1 MESCNVE
8 LIFDHVGHFGSFQ
21 KVLYLV
27 CAYQSISCGIHYLS
41 SVLMS
46 IIPEHACKPP
56 GMVRKAVFHNVSA
69 WRLEDILA
77 LRSPE
82 HKGHIMVELQ
92 DGEIWELTRCS
103 RMWRENTSHLGYEY
117 SGYKRD
123 SPCSDGYVY
132 DQSKWRNSVVKSFN
146 LVCDQK
152 WYASIIQPL
161 FIFGVLLGSITFSY
175 LSDRFGRRLAL
186 WCTSIGV
193 FFFGIA
199 SLFIFDYFSFM
210 VVRFFL
216 VTAASGYFV
225 VVFVYVMEIIG
236 KKSRTW
242 ASMQLNTFF
251 AIGAMLVAL
260 ASYLVST
267 WWLYQIT
274 LCILTS
280 PFIMCCWMLPETP
293 FWLLSEGRYKEAQ
306 GTVDAMAVWN
316 QSRSCD
322 LVELLSLDMTRSPDK
337 SPKGVRKH
345 RLADLFYNLD
355 VAKMT
360 LIVWLGWFTANLG
373 YYLFTMEAIRRKENE
388 PLYLLLVGAME
399 IPAYVF
405 LCIWLKR
412 VGRRKTMLTFL
423 LVSSFICVAYVVMPL
438 NYKTVKRMV
447 ALVAKIVIGSVFA
460 FIYLYTAE
468 LYPTTVRCLA
478 VGSSNMVS
486 HVASMVILLTTQFS
500 KVWIFLP
507 QILFGILTILSGLLS
522 LKLPETQNT
531 PMTSTWETTEQ
542 QVPENKDS
550 LGEAPPVIS
559 ERQDSGKALSFAER
573 WGLIKAPSGAGKK
586 GSGRAP
592 LEDKSW
598 GSGRAPP
605 EAGKRGLGG
614 ASLEDESGGS
624 HRAPPKDERGSS
636 GRVSLEDESW
646 GSGRALPKAEKWGSG
661 RDPPEAESGGS
672 DRALLEAEK

>member
-8 LIFDHVGHFGSFQ
+8 LIFDHIGHFGRFQ
-21 KVLYLV
+21 IVLYLI

-41 SVLMS
+41 SVILS

-82 HKGHIMVELQ
+82 QKDHITVELQ

-103 RMWRENTSHLGYEY
+103 RTWRGNTSHLGYKY

-132 DQSKWRNSVVKSFN
+132 DLSKWRSSVVRHLN

-152 WYASIIQPL
+152 WYASMIQPL
-161 FIFGVLLGSITFSY
+161 IILGVLLGSISFSY
-175 LSDRFGRRLAL
+175 LSDSFGRRVAL

-199 SLFIFDYFSFM
+199 SLFIFDYLSFM
-210 VVRFFL
+210 ISRFFL
-216 VTAASGYFV
+216 VMAASGYFV

-242 ASMQLNTFF
+242 ASMHLNTFF

-260 ASYLVST
+260 ASYLVKT
-267 WWLYQIT
+267 WWLYQI
-274 LCILTS
+274 ILYIVTT
-280 PFIMCCWMLPETP
+280 PFILCCWMLPETP
-293 FWLLSEGRYKEAQ
+293 FWLLSEGRYEEAQ
-306 GTVDAMAVWN
+306 GTVDTMAVWN
-316 QSRSCD
+316 NSSSCD
-322 LVELLSLDMTRSPDK
+322 LVELLSLDVTRSHDK
-337 SPKGVRKH
+337 SPNSVRKH
-345 RLADLFYNLD
+345 RLADLFHNLD

-360 LIVWLGWFTANLG
+360 LIVWLDWFTANLG
-373 YYLFTMEAIRRKENE
+373 YYMFGKEAIRRKENE
-388 PLYLLLVGAME
+388 PLYLLLVGAVE
-399 IPAYVF
+399 IPAYIC

-412 VGRRKTMLTFL
+412 VGRRKTMLFFL
-423 LVSSFICVAYVVMPL
+423 LVSSLTCVLHVVMPS
-438 NYKTVKRMV
+438 NYKTAKRMV
-447 ALVAKIVIGSVFA
+447 ALVIKSVIGSVFA

-486 HVASMVILLTTQFS
+486 HVANIFIPFTSHFS

-507 QILFGILTILSGLLS
+507 QILFGILAILSGLLS
-522 LKLPETQNT
+522 LTLPETQST
-531 PMTSTWETTEQ
+531 PMKSTWEMTEQ
-542 QVPENKDS
+542 QMPENKDS
-550 LGEAPPVIS
+550 LGDAPPDIF
-559 ERQDSGKALSFAER
+559 ERWDSVRVLSFAER
-573 WGLIKAPSGAGKK
+573 WGLSRVPPDAGKW

-592 LEDKSW
+592 PDVGKW

-605 EAGKRGLGG
+605 EA
-614 ASLEDESGGS
+614 ESGGS
-624 HRAPPKDERGSS
+624 
-636 GRVSLEDESW
+636 
-646 GSGRALPKAEKWGSG
+646 GRA
-661 RDPPEAESGGS
+661 PPEAESGGS
-672 DRALLEAEK
+672 GRALPEKNTEMENEIENMEVSKLGDSDGDK